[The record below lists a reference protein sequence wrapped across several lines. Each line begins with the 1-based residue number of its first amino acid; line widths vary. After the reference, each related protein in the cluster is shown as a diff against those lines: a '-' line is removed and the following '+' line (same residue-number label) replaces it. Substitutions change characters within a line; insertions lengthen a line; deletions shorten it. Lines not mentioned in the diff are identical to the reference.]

1 MSLSRCMAPADDLD
15 GGRYPPWSKEHTELI
30 QAKFE
35 LGELWNKY
43 GLVGDVMVT
52 IYSLFLLLSTT
63 FLLLPIFQPFTNDFP
78 QVDIHKLLSPDL
90 LHQLIKGAF
99 KDHLVMWIVDY
110 IECNNSDAR
119 AKHILDDID
128 CW

>member
-15 GGRYPPWSKEHTELI
+15 GGRYPPRSKEHTELI
-30 QAKFE
+30 SAEFE

-43 GLVGDVMVT
+43 GLVGDVVVT
-52 IYSLFLLLSTT
+52 IYSSFLLLSTT
-63 FLLLPIFQPFTNDFP
+63 FLLLHIFQPFTNDFP
-78 QVDIHKLLSPDL
+78 WADIHELLSPDL

-119 AKHILDDID
+119 VKQILDDID
-128 CW
+128 HR